1 MLWLYTLFVNLQLQ
15 SIARERDERK
25 DASNDFISLISQF
38 LFIDESS
45 NWWKSNLDT
54 LRIDIETVVP
64 ETPLAVIV
72 MDTYDWRPPKRSF
85 WNGKKTLEGV
95 CDW

>member
-1 MLWLYTLFVNLQLQ
+1 MLWLYTLFVDLQLQ
-15 SIARERDERK
+15 SIGRERDERK

-45 NWWKSNLDT
+45 NWWKSNSAT
-54 LRIDIETVVP
+54 LRIDNEIVVP
-64 ETPLAVIV
+64 ETSLAVIV
-72 MDTYDWRPPKRSF
+72 MDTFDWRPPKRSF
-85 WNGKKTLEGV
+85 WNWEKIVGGA